1 VSNHKAILLASL
13 LASGLLVPLVSRWQT
28 SSAYHLARGK
38 KLVADNC
45 IDCMGGTQEGEEE
58 AIRELELAL
67 QQHYAEPIEVY
78 KLLAEAYANMSTYV
92 QKKSDSGSR
101 EFWDKR
107 NAVYRQ
113 LYQLA
118 PNDPEVLADYAETLR
133 DANEKIAIYRKILT
147 LKPRESAARFDVG
160 ELLLRQDKMKEGL
173 AEVKQALVLES
184 DPEALENDTQRL
196 IEALAQHGCPL
207 QNSKELSFEAQKA
220 EAAAT
225 YKEGDPK
232 PMAALKDKLL
242 AELDQHTCA
251 IDGAK

>member
-1 VSNHKAILLASL
+1 MSNHKAILLASL
-13 LASGLLVPLVSRWQT
+13 LASALAIPALSRGQA
-28 SSAYHLARGK
+28 SAADHFTRGK
-38 KLVADNC
+38 ELVEENC

-58 AIRELELAL
+58 AIRELEMAL
-67 QQHYAEPIEVY
+67 QQHCEEPIEGY

-92 QKKSDSGSR
+92 QKKSESESR
-101 EFWDKR
+101 RFWDKR

-118 PNDPEVLADYAETLR
+118 PNDPEVLTDYAETLK

-147 LKPRESAARFDVG
+147 LKPRDSAARFDLG
-160 ELLLRQDKMKEGL
+160 ELLLKQDNMKDGL
-173 AEVKQALVLES
+173 AEVKQALASES
-184 DPEALENDTQRL
+184 DPEAFENHTQRL
-196 IEALAQHGCPL
+196 IGALAQHGCPL

-232 PMAALKDKLL
+232 AMAALKDKLR

-251 IDGAK
+251 TGAAK